1 MASICEVCGTV
12 KFVTDAG
19 ITLRRWDSWH
29 PFAKFAAKVFK
40 LVVTSAIPIDI
51 LNALGNRT
59 FSK

>member
-1 MASICEVCGTV
+1 MASICEVCG
-12 KFVTDAG
+12 KGIQAG
-19 ITLRRWDSWH
+19 CNVSHSNRHS
-29 PFAKFAAKVFK
+29 K

>member
-1 MASICEVCGTV
+1 MASICEVCG
-12 KFVTDAG
+12 KG
-19 ITLRRWDSWH
+19 IH